1 MSDEK
6 IEIKTETEKPKKANK
21 ILLAISVF
29 LLASVLGYFM
39 MPSDS
44 IPTKQ
49 QDEVT
54 STGQTGNTISAQLKE
69 EQEKQHQHK
78 ANPTVTDQQ
87 DGVTQQVTANQVQQ
101 GHSVAEPAPLTPRE
115 QFEAKQEQ
123 EAWAREAQNK
133 IKAEDNQIK
142 ANQSG
147 IFITLPSQN
156 SKKNNDTKD
165 TNKRNQS
172 VNEYYNATSNSDYI
186 RVVSGDNKE
195 RSQRSER

>member
-39 MPSDS
+39 MPSNS
-44 IPTKQ
+44 TPTKQ

-78 ANPTVTDQQ
+78 ANPTATDQ
-87 DGVTQQVTANQVQQ
+87 DGVTQQVTTNQVQQ

-133 IKAEDNQIK
+133 LIAEDIQIK
-142 ANQSG
+142 VNQ
-147 IFITLPSQN
+147 
-156 SKKNNDTKD
+156 
-165 TNKRNQS
+165 
-172 VNEYYNATSNSDYI
+172 
-186 RVVSGDNKE
+186 
-195 RSQRSER
+195 

>member
-44 IPTKQ
+44 TPTKQ

-172 VNEYYNATSNSDYI
+172 VNEYYNATLNSDYI

>member
-44 IPTKQ
+44 TPTKQ

-115 QFEAKQEQ
+115 QFEAKQAQ

-133 IKAEDNQIK
+133 LKAEDNQIK

>member
-1 MSDEK
+1 MR
-6 IEIKTETEKPKKANK
+6 KT
-21 ILLAISVF
+21 I
-29 LLASVLGYFM
+29 
-39 MPSDS
+39 
-44 IPTKQ
+44 
-49 QDEVT
+49 
-54 STGQTGNTISAQLKE
+54 
-69 EQEKQHQHK
+69 
-78 ANPTVTDQQ
+78 
-87 DGVTQQVTANQVQQ
+87 
-101 GHSVAEPAPLTPRE
+101 
-115 QFEAKQEQ
+115 QEQ

-133 IKAEDNQIK
+133 LKAEDNQIK

-165 TNKRNQS
+165 INKRNQS

>member
-6 IEIKTETEKPKKANK
+6 IEIKTEIEKPKKANK

-44 IPTKQ
+44 TPTKQ

-78 ANPTVTDQQ
+78 ANPTVTDQ

-133 IKAEDNQIK
+133 LKAEDNQIK

>member
-1 MSDEK
+1 
-6 IEIKTETEKPKKANK
+6 
-21 ILLAISVF
+21 
-29 LLASVLGYFM
+29 M

-44 IPTKQ
+44 TPTKQ

>member
-44 IPTKQ
+44 TPTKQ

-78 ANPTVTDQQ
+78 ANPTVTDQ

-133 IKAEDNQIK
+133 LKAEDNQIK

>member
-44 IPTKQ
+44 TPTKQ

-78 ANPTVTDQQ
+78 ANPTVTDQ
-87 DGVTQQVTANQVQQ
+87 DGVTQQVTTNQVQQ
-101 GHSVAEPAPLTPRE
+101 GRSVEEPAPLTPRE

-133 IKAEDNQIK
+133 LKAEDNQIK

-172 VNEYYNATSNSDYI
+172 VNEYYNTTSNSDYI

>member
-44 IPTKQ
+44 TPTKQ

-78 ANPTVTDQQ
+78 ENPTVTDQ
-87 DGVTQQVTANQVQQ
+87 DGVTQQVTTNQVQQ
-101 GHSVAEPAPLTPRE
+101 GRSVAEPAPLTPRE

-133 IKAEDNQIK
+133 LKAEDNQIK

>member
-44 IPTKQ
+44 TPTKQ

-78 ANPTVTDQQ
+78 ANPTVTDQ
-87 DGVTQQVTANQVQQ
+87 DGVTQQVTTNQVQQ

-133 IKAEDNQIK
+133 LKAEDNQIK

>member
-44 IPTKQ
+44 TPTKQ

>member
-44 IPTKQ
+44 TLTKQ

-78 ANPTVTDQQ
+78 ANPTVTDQ
-87 DGVTQQVTANQVQQ
+87 DGVTQQVTTNQVQQ

-133 IKAEDNQIK
+133 LKAEDNQIK

>member
-44 IPTKQ
+44 TPTKQ

-78 ANPTVTDQQ
+78 VNPTVTDQ

-133 IKAEDNQIK
+133 LKAEDNQIK

>member
-39 MPSDS
+39 MPSS
-44 IPTKQ
+44 APPTKQ

-78 ANPTVTDQQ
+78 ANPTVTDQ

-133 IKAEDNQIK
+133 LKAEDNQIK

>member
-44 IPTKQ
+44 TPTKQ

-156 SKKNNDTKD
+156 SKKNND
-165 TNKRNQS
+165 NKRNQS

>member
-39 MPSDS
+39 MPSNS
-44 IPTKQ
+44 TPTKQ

-78 ANPTVTDQQ
+78 ANPTATDQ
-87 DGVTQQVTANQVQQ
+87 DGVTQQVTTNQVQQ

-133 IKAEDNQIK
+133 LKAEDNQIK

>member
-44 IPTKQ
+44 TPKKQ

-78 ANPTVTDQQ
+78 ANPTVTNQ

-133 IKAEDNQIK
+133 LKAEDNQIK

>member
-44 IPTKQ
+44 TPTKQ

-78 ANPTVTDQQ
+78 ANPTITDQ
-87 DGVTQQVTANQVQQ
+87 DGVTQQVTTNQVQQ
-101 GHSVAEPAPLTPRE
+101 GRSVSEPAPLTPRE

-133 IKAEDNQIK
+133 LKAEDNQIK

-165 TNKRNQS
+165 INKRNQS

>member
-44 IPTKQ
+44 TPTKQ

-165 TNKRNQS
+165 INKRNQS